1 VAIPRVSVLLPV
13 RDARTTIGE
22 CLESLAGQT
31 LAEHEV
37 LAVDDGST
45 DGTRALLE
53 DARRRDGRI
62 RVLEVRG
69 RGLVAA
75 LNTGLDA
82 ARAGLVA
89 RMDADDVCHP
99 ERLARQVAHLA
110 AHPETDIVGCRVHLL
125 DEVEG
130 NRGMRA
136 YVRWLNGLLDH
147 DAIVRD
153 LWVESP
159 LAHPS
164 VMARRSVLAALGGYR
179 AVDGPEDYDLWL
191 RAHAQGARFA
201 KVPEVLLAWRDR
213 PRRLSRSD
221 PRYAPERFRAVKI
234 GGLERARHLRAAR
247 GVVLW
252 GGGPIAKGWARALA
266 ERGHHVAAFVDVSP
280 RRLGQTIHGARV
292 VAASDASGFPDA
304 LHLAAVGRPEA
315 RAEIRRQAAA
325 LGLEDGRDLL
335 AVA

>member
-1 VAIPRVSVLLPV
+1 MPVPGVSVLLPV
-13 RDARTTIGE
+13 RDADTTLSE
-22 CLESLAGQT
+22 CLESLAVQT
-31 LAEHEV
+31 LAAHEV
-37 LAVDDGST
+37 LAVDDGSR

-53 DARRRDGRI
+53 AARERDGRI
-62 RVLEVRG
+62 RVLDARG

-75 LNTGLDA
+75 LNAGLDA
-82 ARAGLVA
+82 ARAPLVA

-110 AHPETDIVGCRVHLL
+110 AHPEVDIVGCGVHLL

-130 NRGMRA
+130 NHGMRA

-191 RAHAQGARFA
+191 RAYAHGVRFA

-221 PRYAPERFRAVKI
+221 PRYAPAKFRAVKI
-234 GGLERARHLRAAR
+234 EGLERARHLRAAR

-266 ERGHHVAAFVDVSP
+266 ARGHHVDAFVDVSP

-292 VAASDASGFPDA
+292 VGAPEAAGFPGA
-304 LHLAAVGRPEA
+304 LHLAAVGRAEA
-315 RAEIRRQAAA
+315 RAEIRRLAAGI
-325 LGLEDGRDLL
+325 GLADGRDLL